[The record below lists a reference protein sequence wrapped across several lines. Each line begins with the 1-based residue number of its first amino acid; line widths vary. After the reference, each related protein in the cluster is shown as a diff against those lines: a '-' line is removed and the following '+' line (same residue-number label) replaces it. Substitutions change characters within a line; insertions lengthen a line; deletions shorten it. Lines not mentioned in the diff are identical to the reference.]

1 MELQPIRI
9 PSGWEVLF
17 NNLTELEPDDVPKTA
32 DEIWNFQFVQ
42 DILYIRNR
50 RTRKKDHKVYEH
62 ELGIDLGWYPDGD
75 PEGFFRLVVVK
86 DGDWE
91 NPLRQLE
98 SRKKAEIVSQMEE
111 WLLEFSGTQWM
122 NE

>member
-50 RTRKKDHKVYEH
+50 RTRKKDHKVY
-62 ELGIDLGWYPDGD
+62 
-75 PEGFFRLVVVK
+75 
-86 DGDWE
+86 
-91 NPLRQLE
+91 
-98 SRKKAEIVSQMEE
+98 
-111 WLLEFSGTQWM
+111 
-122 NE
+122 